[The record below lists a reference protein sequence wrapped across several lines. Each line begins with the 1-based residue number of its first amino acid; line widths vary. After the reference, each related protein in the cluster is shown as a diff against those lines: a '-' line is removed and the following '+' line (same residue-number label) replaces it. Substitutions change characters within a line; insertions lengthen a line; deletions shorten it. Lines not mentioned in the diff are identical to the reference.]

1 MRSIAARGGVGQRH
15 GAKCPGRGK
24 MPPAADPLLWSRAPT
39 KDSCPKRAARA
50 RLGARRRSPGDRQ
63 PPVSPLR
70 IATIVVA
77 MTNPAPHSTRPVL
90 VAVDFST
97 SSNEALRQAAAR
109 AKALETKLIVLH
121 VVHQPASILPDVPHL
136 PTYYLGNPK
145 ELEQAARQRLLDLL
159 ETQHVDLER
168 SRLQVEVDVSPTPYA
183 AIVARAEQH
192 ATQLVVVGHRG
203 HVGLSRLLLGSV
215 AQRVA
220 RACACPV
227 LVARA
232 SSPSRRVL
240 ATTDFS
246 ETAQRGVEYAVE
258 QAQRSGFQVLLHHHL
273 ELPTPL
279 WSGLAPL
286 GPIPPQVD
294 EQTVHQLRQSAEQLL
309 RDTLTRTGATG
320 AVVVTSGSRTDEAIV
335 RVAEEHG
342 VELIVMASHGRS
354 GVARLTLGSVTESVL
369 LHAPCS
375 VLAVREG

>member
-1 MRSIAARGGVGQRH
+1 
-15 GAKCPGRGK
+15 
-24 MPPAADPLLWSRAPT
+24 SRAPT

-63 PPVSPLR
+63 PPVSPPR

-77 MTNPAPHSTRPVL
+77 ITNPAPHSTRPVL

-97 SSNEALRQAAAR
+97 SSHEALRQAAAR

-215 AQRVA
+215 AQRV
-220 RACACPV
+220 
-227 LVARA
+227 
-232 SSPSRRVL
+232 
-240 ATTDFS
+240 
-246 ETAQRGVEYAVE
+246 
-258 QAQRSGFQVLLHHHL
+258 
-273 ELPTPL
+273 
-279 WSGLAPL
+279 
-286 GPIPPQVD
+286 
-294 EQTVHQLRQSAEQLL
+294 
-309 RDTLTRTGATG
+309 
-320 AVVVTSGSRTDEAIV
+320 
-335 RVAEEHG
+335 
-342 VELIVMASHGRS
+342 
-354 GVARLTLGSVTESVL
+354 
-369 LHAPCS
+369 
-375 VLAVREG
+375 